1 MSLKKYFNRERKY
14 SQKNGCTNLQ
24 CLKNEKKRLF
34 SKMVLISR
42 KEIDSLV
49 DCIPVIENH
58 DHFFEVQSCDN
69 YSYFNSEDYDNN
81 LLMIRGYAS
90 TALFFMKI
98 IRSSGSKYVK
108 SCYIAP
114 CLYCFRHYVE
124 LILKVTLWYYSR
136 YGYSIDISELNEEH
150 NIVALWDKL
159 LPLTGRKDEKTRNI
173 GRLLHELSDID
184 KSGTTFR
191 YSYHFTKKDRIQNE
205 PLNMRIDN
213 NKLYTRM
220 LQIYHFL
227 QGLNDEIEAG
237 CGEMDYN
244 NM

>member
-1 MSLKKYFNRERKY
+1 MSKKKSSNIYRKFNQKY
-14 SQKNGCTNLQ
+14 GCLNLQ
-24 CLKNEKKRLF
+24 CLINEKKRLF

-124 LILKVTLWYYSR
+124 LILKDTLWYYSR
-136 YGYSIDISELNEEH
+136 CGYSIDMSKLNEEH

-173 GRLLHELSDID
+173 GRLLHELSDFD
-184 KSGTTFR
+184 KCGTTFR
-191 YSYHFTKKDRIQNE
+191 YSYRFSEKDRIQNE
-205 PLNMRIDN
+205 PLNLRIDN
-213 NKLYTRM
+213 KKLYTRM
-220 LQIYHFL
+220 LQIYRFL
-227 QGLNDEIEAG
+227 QGLNDEIEFG
-237 CGEMDYN
+237 YGEMDNYN
-244 NM
+244 M